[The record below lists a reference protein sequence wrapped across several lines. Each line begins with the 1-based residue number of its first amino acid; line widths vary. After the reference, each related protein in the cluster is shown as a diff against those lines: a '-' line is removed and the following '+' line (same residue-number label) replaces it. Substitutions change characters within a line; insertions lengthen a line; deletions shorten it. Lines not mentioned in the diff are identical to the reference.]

1 MVEDTKTCT
10 NCGVEKDIDKF
21 YRTKKGEQFYYRN
34 MCKDCFNAKFSRNK
48 DYKHRIKENFIDK
61 IERNVLTEM
70 LTEEQIESL
79 KVLADKKND
88 LLNLLNKI
96 EIVEIND
103 KANRSIR
110 TFNIDDNTYVKIKEH
125 CKKTNMNI
133 SDIVN
138 ILLKRA
144 LELL

>member
-10 NCGVEKDIDKF
+10 KCGVEKDIDKF
-21 YRTKKGEQFYYRN
+21 YRTKKGDQFYYRN

-48 DYKHRIKENFIDK
+48 DYKPKVRENLEK
-61 IERNVLTEM
+61 TERNVLIEM
-70 LTEEQIESL
+70 LTEEQIENL